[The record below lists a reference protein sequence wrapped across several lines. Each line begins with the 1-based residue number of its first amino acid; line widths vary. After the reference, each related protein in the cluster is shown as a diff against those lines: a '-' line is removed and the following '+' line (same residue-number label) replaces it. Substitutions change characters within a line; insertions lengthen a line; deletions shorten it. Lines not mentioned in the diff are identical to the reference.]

1 MISVAPGRRPKLTTN
16 GEDYTFAQER
26 ELMRD
31 KIRTALRL
39 AAAWGHRD
47 IVVGPFGF
55 GPGFRNPARQVSAMW
70 KDVLYEED
78 EFQDAF
84 ENVVFAI
91 ESVVVSSSSSSSS
104 TSTSSGGS
112 ATTPPEGNN
121 NTNSCELSDY
131 EIFKEEFEP
140 KKLCKIS
147 YCKT

>member
-39 AAAWGHRD
+39 AATWGHRD
-47 IVVGPFGF
+47 IVVGAFGF

-91 ESVVVSSSSSSSS
+91 ESTVGSSSAV
-104 TSTSSGGS
+104 SGGS
-112 ATTPPEGNN
+112 AATTPEGNGSVN
-121 NTNSCELSDY
+121 GCELSDY
-131 EIFKEEFEP
+131 EVFKEEFEP